1 MGLKDRLHQNLQL
14 SQCMTIE
21 FANGIDP
28 DSHVCIPG
36 TRLTGFVV
44 VRNPKVLSV
53 GEIRIT
59 VYGISDAYIHR
70 KISGIRA
77 DYYGRGFLFQQIKTL
92 TGTPVNLEPNL
103 DPGHRF
109 PFDFTFPRTTTPMTE
124 NTANKINKWQT
135 TECFAGAQDMHPL
148 PPTCNFYK
156 KALLGFTESSVTYR
170 VDVACTKMKGG
181 SSWLPQS
188 SRTLLF
194 SPARTEQYSQQPLQ
208 SVESHHQMRSGQVLN
223 LVLHLPS
230 ISYAG
235 GPFPVMIACEGAAT
249 QSPVSL
255 TRLEIK
261 LEGITL
267 TRGRSLL
274 FGEKESSEKQNIILA
289 AANSLSL
296 AISPTAT
303 NLLEKGF
310 RLGLPQN
317 TIPSFTS
324 FTVTQMPYIVHISY
338 ALHVGDEMI
347 QGRVPKSQVDVLPAV
362 FTAGAAQ

>member
-1 MGLKDRLHQNLQL
+1 MNIEITSGLN
-14 SQCMTIE
+14 
-21 FANGIDP
+21 P
-28 DSHVCIPG
+28 DSQLCNPD

-53 GEIRIT
+53 SEIRIT
-59 VYGISDAYIHR
+59 LYGISDAYIHR

-77 DYYGRGFLFQQIKTL
+77 DFYGRGFLFQEIKTL
-92 TGTPVNLEPNL
+92 TETSVNLEPNL
-103 DPGHRF
+103 EPGHRF

-135 TECFAGAQDMHPL
+135 TDCFAGAQDMHPL
-148 PPTCNFYK
+148 PPTCKFYK

-170 VDVACTKMKGG
+170 VDVTCTKMKGG

-194 SPARTEQYSQQPLQ
+194 SPTRTEQYSQPRLQPVQ
-208 SVESHHQMRSGQVLN
+208 SHQQMRSGQVLN

-230 ISYAG
+230 TSYPG
-235 GPFPVMIACEGAAT
+235 GPFPVMIACEGVPI
-249 QSPVSL
+249 QSPVIL
-255 TRLEIK
+255 TSLEIK

-274 FGEKESSEKQNIILA
+274 FGEKESSEKQDILLA
-289 AANSLSL
+289 AASSLL
-296 AISPTAT
+296 LPIGQMAT
-303 NLLEKGF
+303 NLMEKGF

-317 TIPSFTS
+317 TIPSFKS

-338 ALHVGDEMI
+338 TLRIGDDMI
-347 QGRVPKSQVDVLPAV
+347 KGKAPKSQVSVLPAM
-362 FTAGAAQ
+362 FRAGAAR